1 LKKVQAMP
9 TPKKNETIARLT
21 DMFNSAN
28 GIFLTDSTGLKVELV
43 TNLRKRCAAENIGFM
58 VVKNTLA
65 RRAAK
70 AAGLPDLD
78 KWFTGP
84 TAVAYSKNNPAGPVK
99 ILRAFVREVR
109 EANGK
114 LEIKKGVVDG
124 QVIDDAQM
132 QMLADLPTPEVVRA
146 RFLGLLQAPASQF
159 VGILSAGP
167 ASLVRALDQRRQ
179 QLDEQ
184 AAGST
189 AGSTEAPTD
198 APAGQ

>member
-1 LKKVQAMP
+1 MP
-9 TPKKNETIARLT
+9 TPKKNETITRLT

-43 TNLRKRCAAENIGFM
+43 TNLRKRCAAEHIGFT

-65 RRAAK
+65 RRAAR

-78 KWFTGP
+78 KWLTGP
-84 TAVAYSKNNPAGPVK
+84 TAVAYSKDDPAGPVK
-99 ILRAFVREVR
+99 ILQAFVREVR

-124 QVIDDAQM
+124 QILDDSQM
-132 QMLADLPTPEVVRA
+132 KMLADLPSPDVVRA
-146 RFLGLLQAPASQF
+146 RFIGLLQTPASQF

-179 QLDEQ
+179 QLVEQ
-184 AAGST
+184 SAPSEV
-189 AGSTEAPTD
+189 GSTETPTD
-198 APAGQ
+198 APEGQ

>member
-1 LKKVQAMP
+1 MP
-9 TPKKNETIARLT
+9 TPKKNETITRLT

-43 TNLRKRCAAENIGFM
+43 TNLRKRCAAENIGFT

-65 RRAAK
+65 RRAAR

-78 KWFTGP
+78 KWLTGP
-84 TAVAYSKNNPAGPVK
+84 TAVAYSKDDPAGPVK
-99 ILRAFVREVR
+99 ILQAFVREVR

-124 QVIDDAQM
+124 QILDDSQM
-132 QMLADLPTPEVVRA
+132 KMLADLPSPDVVRA
-146 RFLGLLQAPASQF
+146 RFIGLLQTPASQF

-179 QLDEQ
+179 QLVEQ
-184 AAGST
+184 SAPSE
-189 AGSTEAPTD
+189 AGSTETPTD
-198 APAGQ
+198 APEGQ